1 MILNQLGV
9 SDERTLRGS
18 ESTLFLLGIFWLFC
32 TKKNPDYGIFSW
44 KKNWN
49 AVDLFCI
56 VATGNI
62 CVFFRH
68 YLLL

>member
-44 KKNWN
+44 KKN
-49 AVDLFCI
+49 
-56 VATGNI
+56 
-62 CVFFRH
+62 
-68 YLLL
+68 